1 MHRFKAQGMS
11 TRLFKRAPWVA
22 PKDRVETWNVVTGD
36 KVAIIAGKDKDTIGE
51 IKSVDKKRNLVYVD
65 GKKLAKKHV
74 PKQPSAPDGIMR
86 QEQAIHLS
94 NIMLLD
100 PETQRPTKI
109 DRRRVEKETKDGR
122 KVMKWTRFVHGTDI
136 EIPKPGKR
144 YDDVRSDEFKS
155 TAPNETL
162 KVTYEPSL
170 TSEPMPSEILKEL
183 RNPYRSSV

>member
-100 PETQRPTKI
+100 PETQR
-109 DRRRVEKETKDGR
+109 RVEKETKDGR
-122 KVMKWTRFVHGTDI
+122 KVMKWTRFVHGTEI

-162 KVTYEPSL
+162 KVTYEPSI

>member
-11 TRLFKRAPWVA
+11 TRLFKRSPWVA
-22 PKDRVETWNVVTGD
+22 PKDRVKTWNIVTGD

-51 IKSVDKKRNLVYVD
+51 IKSVDRRRNLVVVD

-86 QEQAIHLS
+86 QEQAMHIS
-94 NIMLLD
+94 NVMLLD

-136 EIPKPGKR
+136 EISKPGKR

-155 TAPNETL
+155 TSATEAL
-162 KVTYEPSL
+162 KVTFEPSL
-170 TSEPMPSEILKEL
+170 ISPPMPSEILKEL
-183 RNPYRSSV
+183 ANPYRRS